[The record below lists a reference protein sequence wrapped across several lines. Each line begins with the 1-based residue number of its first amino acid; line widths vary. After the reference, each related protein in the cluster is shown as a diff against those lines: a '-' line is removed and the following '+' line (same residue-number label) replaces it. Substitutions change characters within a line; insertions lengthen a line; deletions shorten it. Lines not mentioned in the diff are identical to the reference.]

1 MDLLLWL
8 DNSSLADAVRSTTWV
23 YPWVNAF
30 HSVGMGF
37 LVGVVFMI
45 CLRVLGFGRFPIAPL
60 EKYLLV
66 VRSAFVLSLATGFA
80 LFAADAERFF
90 FSPTF
95 RIKALLIVLG
105 GVTAWTL
112 CKIVFRDGAGW
123 SKPGD
128 TPLATKVIAGVS
140 LMLWVGAIFAGRLT
154 AYLP

>member
-37 LVGVVFMI
+37 LVGVIFMI

-105 GVTAWTL
+105 GVTAWWLTR
-112 CKIVFRDGAGW
+112 IVFRDGAGW
-123 SKPGD
+123 PKPGD
-128 TPLATKVIAGVS
+128 APPAIKVIAGVS
-140 LMLWVGAIFAGRLT
+140 LVLWIGAIFAGRMT